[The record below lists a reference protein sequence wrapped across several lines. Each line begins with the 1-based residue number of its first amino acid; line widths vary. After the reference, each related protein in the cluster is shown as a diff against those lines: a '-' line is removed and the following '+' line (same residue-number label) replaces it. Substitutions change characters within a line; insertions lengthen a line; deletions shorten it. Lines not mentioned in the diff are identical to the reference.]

1 MYLCPKSGIVFFFLS
16 RQRIKSEAFIE
27 GQMLIEFDSFLCILF
42 FGGGRFFKSNN
53 VLSHI
58 NRLKNNHIIISIDT
72 GRKAFDR
79 TQYLRI

>member
-1 MYLCPKSGIVFFFLS
+1 
-16 RQRIKSEAFIE
+16 
-27 GQMLIEFDSFLCILF
+27 MLIEFDSFLCILF

-79 TQYLRI
+79 IQYFRI

>member
-42 FGGGRFFKSNN
+42 LGGRFFKSNN
-53 VLSHI
+53 VLNHI
-58 NRLKNNHIIISIDT
+58 NRLKNNCIITSIDM
-72 GRKAFDR
+72 GRKAFD
-79 TQYLRI
+79 TIQYFRI